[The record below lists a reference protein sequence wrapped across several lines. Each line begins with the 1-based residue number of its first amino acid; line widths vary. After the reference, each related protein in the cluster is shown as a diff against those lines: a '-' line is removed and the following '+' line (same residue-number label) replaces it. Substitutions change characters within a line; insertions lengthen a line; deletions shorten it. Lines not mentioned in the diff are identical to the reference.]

1 MKATNLE
8 LLPHLQIVVV
18 GEVASQAV
26 NLDARV
32 LVLRNE
38 LEGDGHESVLLQRR
52 NLARMRTGNLDLR
65 VGLTDDVDVRNGAE
79 EVLSV
84 AVDGD
89 AARRETVRKLLERE
103 ERGRLTGR
111 RGSRYREPRA

>member
-32 LVLRNE
+32 LVLRDK
-38 LEGDGHESVLLQRR
+38 LESDGHEAVLLKRR
-52 NLARMRTGNLDLR
+52 NLAGVRTGNLNLG
-65 VGLTDDVDVRNGAE
+65 VGLTDDVDVRDGAK
-79 EVLSV
+79 EVLGV
-84 AVDGD
+84 AVDGN
-89 AARRETVRKLLERE
+89 AGEGKR
-103 ERGRLTGR
+103 
-111 RGSRYREPRA
+111 